1 MKETLICSLEK
12 HHIYYFNDS
21 NVSYFMLTPYKEYT
35 DTNISIRLKS
45 NYDTYDLTKN
55 SLEVVTNELI
65 NYYRNLDNYNITL
78 ILPVFY
84 DAVLNR
90 IRVVDDM
97 EIYQKLDRYL
107 GYIFNTAYAFLTK
120 NNIKVNNSIYVIN
133 NDSFNKFTNWFVARY
148 NNRIEYKTILDLVK
162 ENGTYSNYNVIE
174 TPNINFV
181 VGKDEE
187 PTIDKTVEMELETF
201 DSFARDVM
209 PTDSGKKA
217 VKNRKDTSSG
227 FVSYIL
233 LGVITFVVSIV
244 LLYLFIK

>member
-21 NVSYFMLTPYKEYT
+21 NVSFFMLTPYKEYT

-84 DAVLNR
+84 NDVLNR

-201 DSFARDVM
+201 DSFARDV
-209 PTDSGKKA
+209 
-217 VKNRKDTSSG
+217 TSSG

>member
-21 NVSYFMLTPYKEYT
+21 NVSFFMLTPYKEYT

>member
-21 NVSYFMLTPYKEYT
+21 NASFFMLTPYKEYA

-55 SLEVVTNELI
+55 TLEVVTNELI
-65 NYYRNLDNYNITL
+65 NYYKNLDNYNITL

-84 DAVLNR
+84 DDVLNR

-209 PTDSGKKA
+209 PTDKDKKDVKDKKSSSG
-217 VKNRKDTSSG
+217 G

>member
-1 MKETLICSLEK
+1 MKETLICGLEK

-21 NVSYFMLTPYKEYT
+21 NVSFFMLTPYKEYT

-65 NYYRNLDNYNITL
+65 NYYKNLDNYNITL

-84 DAVLNR
+84 DDVLNR

-209 PTDSGKKA
+209 PTDNNKKA

>member
-1 MKETLICSLEK
+1 M
-12 HHIYYFNDS
+12 
-21 NVSYFMLTPYKEYT
+21 
-35 DTNISIRLKS
+35 
-45 NYDTYDLTKN
+45 
-55 SLEVVTNELI
+55 
-65 NYYRNLDNYNITL
+65 
-78 ILPVFY
+78 
-84 DAVLNR
+84 
-90 IRVVDDM
+90 
-97 EIYQKLDRYL
+97 
-107 GYIFNTAYAFLTK
+107 
-120 NNIKVNNSIYVIN
+120 
-133 NDSFNKFTNWFVARY
+133 ARY

-209 PTDSGKKA
+209 PTDNNKKA